1 MTDDDSRTDSGAS
14 DPVEVTLSF
23 ESKGQAE
30 FAVNQLLFS
39 AENIE
44 ESLGVFDP
52 AVLDDDGRTEED
64 SIEVHRSI
72 ANQIDDAL

>member
-1 MTDDDSRTDSGAS
+1 MTDDDSPADSDTS
-14 DPVEVTLSF
+14 DNFEVTLSF
-23 ESKGQAE
+23 ESKAQAE
-30 FAVNQLLFS
+30 FAVSQLLFS

-44 ESLGVFDP
+44 ETLGVFEP